1 MVGSDGFEL
10 NLLNK
15 LFIDIR
21 FFVRPRIIICLLLL
35 LNFFMDFVKLKPDVK
50 VKVGEVSALIIA

>member
-1 MVGSDGFEL
+1 MAGSDGFEL